1 VADTKRRRRRIDP
14 VLAKLTERE
23 YQRRIEQRAKKLGYL
38 CNHVN
43 KATVAGGRF
52 ITPTSHAGFP
62 DLWLLCPGT
71 LIVFEVKREA
81 APPSEVKEAQKE
93 WIRLLQS
100 VAGVEAY
107 VVRPSDWPHVETLLL
122 EGAANAR
129 PNSA

>member
-1 VADTKRRRRRIDP
+1 MAETKRRRRRIDP
-14 VLAKLTERE
+14 ALARISERD
-23 YQRRIEQRAKKLGYL
+23 YQRRIEALAKRLGYL

-62 DLWLLCPGT
+62 DLWLLREGR
-71 LIVFEVKREA
+71 LIVFEVKSESA
-81 APPSEVKEAQKE
+81 APSAVKAAQKE

-107 VVRPSDWPHVETLLL
+107 VVRPSDWPHVEALLR
-122 EGAANAR
+122 E
-129 PNSA
+129 PSPT